1 VSATDRKVSSASLS
15 RDVPPP
21 PLSFVQSSLK
31 RRDEKKKFIHLGTRI
46 MKTLVFKGDLELG
59 V

>member
-21 PLSFVQSSLK
+21 PSFVQCSLK